1 MKEKRLFW
9 FWFHE
14 FFSSDHKS
22 EDDYP
27 FEILSTE
34 QIVQDM
40 VNSIKEVN
48 LVIQVS
54 RKKITQFYSK
64 EIQLTGG
71 CHNFF
76 QKKFHINLDSNHN
89 CSDFAQPFQM
99 GQRKTNGKI
108 LFRRSRSNICRSPSG
123 FSQQKNH
130 FKIFF

>member
-1 MKEKRLFW
+1 MNYFD
-9 FWFHE
+9 FTI

-54 RKKITQFYSK
+54 RKNASK
-64 EIQLTGG
+64 
-71 CHNFF
+71 
-76 QKKFHINLDSNHN
+76 
-89 CSDFAQPFQM
+89 
-99 GQRKTNGKI
+99 
-108 LFRRSRSNICRSPSG
+108 
-123 FSQQKNH
+123 
-130 FKIFF
+130 

>member
-1 MKEKRLFW
+1 MNYFD
-9 FWFHE
+9 FDFTN

-54 RKKITQFYSK
+54 RKNASK
-64 EIQLTGG
+64 
-71 CHNFF
+71 
-76 QKKFHINLDSNHN
+76 
-89 CSDFAQPFQM
+89 
-99 GQRKTNGKI
+99 
-108 LFRRSRSNICRSPSG
+108 
-123 FSQQKNH
+123 
-130 FKIFF
+130 